1 MGAYSPSPLVTRQ
14 LSLEIMRDII
24 MPTMEG
30 MRRRGAPFRGVLF
43 AGLMMTDAGP
53 QLLEY
58 NVRFGDPE
66 AEVVIPRFRGDL
78 LAWLW
83 TAAQGALTEEAPPF
97 GQDAA
102 LAVVIAAKGYPGAPV
117 KGDEIGGLERAS
129 ALAGAEVF
137 HAGTR
142 REGRKIIADGGRV
155 LVMTGVAP
163 DLAAAREKAYAAVSA
178 VNWSNGFFRKDIGAK
193 ALNRKG

>member
-1 MGAYSPSPLVTRQ
+1 
-14 LSLEIMRDII
+14 
-24 MPTMEG
+24 
-30 MRRRGAPFRGVLF
+30 
-43 AGLMMTDAGP
+43 MTPIGP

-83 TAAQGALTEEAPPF
+83 AAATGALPQETPPF
-97 GQDAA
+97 SQDAA
-102 LAVVIAAKGYPGAPV
+102 LAVVFAAKGYPGAPV
-117 KGDEIGGLERAS
+117 RGDEIGGLERAS
-129 ALAGAEVF
+129 ALSGVDVF

-155 LVMTGVAP
+155 LVMTGMAP
-163 DLAAAREKAYAAVSA
+163 DLATAREKAYAAVSA
-178 VNWSNGFFRKDIGAK
+178 VEWRNGFFRKDIGA
-193 ALNRKG
+193 RRS